1 MADNPIMTGATG
13 YSPELLGHRGARGL
27 APENA
32 LPGFARALAIGV
44 SGFELDCAITRD
56 GVVVVH
62 HDAVLNPD
70 FTRGP
75 DGKWLETTGPAIW
88 TLAFAELQRYDVGR
102 IKPRS
107 DYSRRFPGRSRWT
120 APAFRASPTFS
131 PWCAKPATKR
141 RASTL
146 SSSFLRWRR
155 SVQTDPEDFA
165 RRVIGVVRES
175 GMAQR
180 VSVLSFDWRALAAA
194 RKVAP
199 EIPTV
204 HLTAQQGFMDNIQAG
219 RRESPWTVGLR
230 VNDYGGSI
238 PRMVQA
244 AGGAAWAPYYEEV
257 TAKQVNEAHSLG
269 LKVVTWTVNEPAA
282 MRRMIEWRLD
292 GVISDYPDVLRKVAG
307 EMGVTLPAPT
317 PVAP

>member
-1 MADNPIMTGATG
+1 MTEPLAI
-13 YSPELLGHRGARGL
+13 ELLGHRGARGL

-56 GVVVVH
+56 GVVVIH

-75 DGKWLETTGPAIW
+75 DEKWLEATGPAIW

-107 DYSRRFPGRSRWT
+107 DYSRRFPRQEPADGTRIPRLAELFALVRKAGNEAARFDLELKLSPL
-120 APAFRASPTFS
+120 APERT
-131 PWCAKPATKR
+131 
-141 RASTL
+141 
-146 SSSFLRWRR
+146 
-155 SVQTDPEDFA
+155 TDPEDFA

-180 VSVLSFDWRALAAA
+180 VSLLSFDWRALAAA
-194 RKVAP
+194 RQIAP

-219 RRESPWTVGLR
+219 KRESPWTVGLR
-230 VNDYGGSI
+230 VNDFGGSI

-307 EMGVTLPAPT
+307 EMGVALPAPT
-317 PVAP
+317 PAAP